1 MYLLF
6 GFIFFLRYLMQIFV
20 GHNSWQDGLL
30 FIEHIILC
38 VGEGVLWFIPAFLF
52 AEWLFYVIRKYTVI
66 GGVFC

>member
-38 VGEGVLWFIPAFLF
+38 VGEGVLWFIPV
-52 AEWLFYVIRKYTVI
+52 FYLQNGCFMLLGSIL
-66 GGVFC
+66 